1 MTNNVL
7 GDISNLYVEMQENKD
22 VERICGDII
31 AEISITMLSEGKSV
45 DDIVEFFEQGDA
57 DLVLET
63 FNNLN
68 LNEDVTHSQYIE
80 ELAYIAEKFGLKA
93 LAGGV
98 KTLWK
103 GPARKVTKGAA
114 QQLTRG
120 QRAREIQRTLKTP
133 LLPPAGGTAGAVRTG
148 TTATQTAT
156 QAAAGAGA
164 AAKPGLLGRVK
175 NFFTGLGKG
184 GKGGKGG
191 LLKNVAAGAI
201 GFAAGSMM
209 NGGGTTTKEPPGDG
223 GGGGAPVPSAPT
235 PAAPE
240 PKPVIADYSKVFPN
254 GVPDYSGIFKG
265 KPAEPSAAAA
275 PTETEKEKEEKKPQT
290 ISVQLPDRAPSQLG
304 DKTPY
309 SKAATEKMSLKA
321 RRILSGQSVYNRDP
335 AARATYDPRYDR
347 KVKMEAYDIVLEYLF
362 SEGHVE
368 SVEEAHYVMMQMD
381 AEYIQSIVE
390 QLTPL
395 GIKTAGV
402 VDDQRRG
409 STRDKDLKDTADTL
423 RKMRPYPN
431 GFPGV
436 KGV

>member
-22 VERICGDII
+22 VDRICGDII

-45 DDIVEFFEQGDA
+45 DEIVEFFEQGDA

-63 FNNLN
+63 FSNLN

-80 ELAYIAEKFGLKA
+80 ELSYISERFGLKA
-93 LAGGV
+93 LAGGL

-103 GPARKVTKGAA
+103 GPARKVTKSAA

-133 LLPPAGGTAGAVRTG
+133 LLPPAGGTANAVRTG

-156 QAAAGAGA
+156 QAAAGAGAGA

-191 LLKNVAAGAI
+191 LLKNVAAGAL

-209 NGGGTTTKEPPGDG
+209 NGGGTKEPPSD
-223 GGGGAPVPSAPT
+223 GGGAPAAPAPA

-240 PKPVIADYSKVFPN
+240 PKPVIADYNKVFPN
-254 GVPDYSGIFKG
+254 GVPNYSDIFKN
-265 KPAEPSAAAA
+265 KPAETPQVQA
-275 PTETEKEKEEKKPQT
+275 PTESEKEKEEKKAQVST
-290 ISVQLPDRAPSQLG
+290 EKLPDRAPSQLG

-335 AARATYDPRYDR
+335 GARASYDPRYDR

-390 QLTPL
+390 GLTPL
-395 GIKTAGV
+395 GVKTAGV

-409 STRDKDLKDTADTL
+409 STMAKDLKDTADTL